1 MEADSL
7 ATLMNHFC
15 EKLDGIKFMIDLK
28 ENQKFNDDDNDG
40 ITCQEQIEQ
49 LSEEIDDL
57 SGTLTEIKS
66 DLKYRQQKVNEMKVW
81 TLFVFGVFFNMSM
94 RYRFD

>member
-28 ENQKFNDDDNDG
+28 ENQKFNDDNDG
-40 ITCQEQIEQ
+40 LTCQEQIEQ

-81 TLFVFGVFFNMSM
+81 TLFVFGFFLI
-94 RYRFD
+94 

>member
-7 ATLMNHFC
+7 ATLMNQFC

-40 ITCQEQIEQ
+40 LTCQEQIEQ

-57 SGTLTEIKS
+57 SGTLTDIKS

-81 TLFVFGVFFNMSM
+81 TPFVFLFFLIVSM
-94 RYRFD
+94 